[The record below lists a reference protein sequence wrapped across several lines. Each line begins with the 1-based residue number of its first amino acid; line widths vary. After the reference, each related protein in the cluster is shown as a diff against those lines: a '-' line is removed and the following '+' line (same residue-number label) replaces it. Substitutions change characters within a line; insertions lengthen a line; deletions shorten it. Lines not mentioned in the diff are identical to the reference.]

1 MEKETTSM
9 DYKLPSLELLDEC
22 IFESK
27 VSYDEIAGKMKYIR
41 NVLEGEKVRVRDIEP
56 MPGPAVTLYKV
67 FLETGVKA
75 SKVRLLLKD
84 AALGLY
90 PKGMRDVTLE
100 GCIGIEIAN
109 DHRAVVPVCSVLS
122 DEAFRNSKAELPVA
136 IGRTFGNAVKVFD
149 LAKAPNLL
157 IAGATKQGKTQAI
170 HAIVASLL
178 YSRRPSELKFVFIDP
193 KDCEFSAYKRIL
205 KHYRAALPPAGS
217 EEEQANNAIIKKAK
231 DAADVLN
238 SLCVEM
244 DDRYGLLS
252 LAGVKKIKEYN
263 EKYRKCKLLS
273 TEGHRYLPYIVV
285 VIDEFAD
292 LTMPSG
298 LGYES
303 KALASGISKT
313 IIRLA
318 QLGRAAGIHLII
330 ATQRPSVS
338 IITRD
343 IKVNFPMRIAFRTS
357 SRMDSQT
364 ILDFPGAECLIG
376 SGDMLLKVGVERDRI
391 QCALVDTKEIDRIT
405 KFIESQNGTSRT
417 IISSSG
423 TEV

>member
-9 DYKLPSLELLDEC
+9 DYQMPSLELLDEC
-22 IFESK
+22 IPESK
-27 VSYDEIAGKMKYIR
+27 VSDDEIVGKVEYIR
-41 NVLEGEKVRVRDIEP
+41 NVLENGKVRIKDIKP

-67 FLETGVKA
+67 YLENSAKI
-75 SKVRLLLKD
+75 SKVRSLMEDAVCSLYLK
-84 AALGLY
+84 GV
-90 PKGMRDVTLE
+90 RIVTLN

-109 DHRAVVPVCSVLS
+109 DHRAVVPMRSVLS
-122 DEAFRNSKAELPVA
+122 DDAFRNSEAELPVA

-170 HAIVASLL
+170 HSIVASLL

-193 KDCEFSAYKRIL
+193 KDCEFSAYKRL
-205 KHYRAALPPAGS
+205 FKHYLAILPTAGS

-252 LAGVKKIKEYN
+252 LAGVKKI
-263 EKYRKCKLLS
+263 
-273 TEGHRYLPYIVV
+273 EGHRYLPYIVV

-292 LTMPSG
+292 LTMPSS
-298 LGYES
+298 LGFES
-303 KALASGISKT
+303 KALSSGISKA

-318 QLGRAAGIHLII
+318 QLGRAAGIHLVI
-330 ATQRPSVS
+330 ATQHPSVS
-338 IITRD
+338 VITRD
-343 IKVNFPMRIAFRTS
+343 IKANFPMRIAFRTA
-357 SRMDSQT
+357 SRADSQT
-364 ILDFPGAECLIG
+364 ILDSPGAECLIG
-376 SGDMLLKVGVERDRI
+376 SGDMLFYDGVEMDRI
-391 QCALVDTKEIDRIT
+391 QCALVGTKEIDRIT
-405 KFIESQNGTSRT
+405 KFIESRN
-417 IISSSG
+417 
-423 TEV
+423 E